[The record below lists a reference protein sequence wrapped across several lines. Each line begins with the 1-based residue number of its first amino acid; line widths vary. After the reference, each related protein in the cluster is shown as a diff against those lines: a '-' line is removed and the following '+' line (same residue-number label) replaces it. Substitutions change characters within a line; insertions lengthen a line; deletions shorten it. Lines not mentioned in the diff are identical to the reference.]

1 MESSTHASKEGVTVK
16 PTDNTDDTD
25 GTGDSSTDDTRTDGG
40 AIDESVF
47 TQMADVSEPTTRE
60 KVAYVFDRHI
70 RAPGAVLVNDW
81 RALIG
86 LTVLSLFVLTG
97 IIAWVSASSWW
108 IFEGVVIVETPTM
121 MEGPIFVQ
129 PFESL
134 TYPLGT
140 GGFGKSLFEQ
150 VIHATPAMIKMI
162 VAGALLSVTVGTLIG
177 TIAGYRAGTIDTV
190 LMTVTDVVLTI
201 PGIALVIVLA
211 AIYQPR
217 DPFVVGLILGID
229 NWPRLA
235 RTIRSQ
241 VLSLREEAFTEASR
255 IMGLSQLTIIRKDMI
270 SNLMPY
276 ISINFA
282 NSSRSIIFESVA
294 LYFLG
299 ILPFT
304 TLNWGVML
312 NEAYESADL
321 TNLAQI
327 HWLLVPLGAILLASL
342 GFILF
347 AQGLDRVFNVRLRA
361 RHEST
366 TADADSQ

>member
-1 MESSTHASKEGVTVK
+1 VIVK
-16 PTDNTDDTD
+16 HTDTDNIDETDTD
-25 GTGDSSTDDTRTDGG
+25 NTRTDGG
-40 AIDESVF
+40 AVDESVF
-47 TQMADVSEPTTRE
+47 NRMADVSEPTVRE
-60 KVAYVFDRHI
+60 KIAHVFDRHV
-70 RAPGAVLVNDW
+70 RAPGTVLVHDW

-86 LTVLSLFVLTG
+86 STILSVFILTS

-108 IFEGVVIVETPTM
+108 LFEGWIIVEEPTV
-121 MEGPIFVQ
+121 MEGPIFMQ
-129 PFESL
+129 PFQSL
-134 TYPLGT
+134 AYPLGT
-140 GGFGKSLFEQ
+140 GVMGKSLFEQ
-150 VIHATPAMIKMI
+150 VVHGAPAMIEMI
-162 VAGALLSVTVGTLIG
+162 AAGALLSISIGTLIG
-177 TIAGYRAGTIDTV
+177 TVAGYRGGSIDTV
-190 LMTVTDVVLTI
+190 LMTITDVVLTI

-241 VLSLREEAFTEASR
+241 VLSVREEAFTEASR
-255 IMGLSQLTIIRKDMI
+255 IMGLSQLTILRKDVI

-312 NEAYESADL
+312 NEAYNSADL

-327 HWLLVPLGAILLASL
+327 HWLLVPLCAILLVSL

-361 RHEST
+361 RHETAT
-366 TADADSQ
+366 TDPDSQ